1 MKQNIETIMIFL
13 FRFVM
18 AELLQT
24 ERTYVKDLEVCI
36 TVWENK
42 QLSSFTV
49 FFLKLTCKI
58 LLDKKLQTHQK
69 TNDCCQRSEVD
80 DFIFFQ
86 TYLNEAMEP
95 DNNVPQGIMG
105 KHKIIFCNMEE
116 IYDFHKKWVF
126 FIYKLSF

>member
-1 MKQNIETIMIFL
+1 MTVVREVRLMIL
-13 FRFVM
+13 F
-18 AELLQT
+18 
-24 ERTYVKDLEVCI
+24 
-36 TVWENK
+36 
-42 QLSSFTV
+42 
-49 FFLKLTCKI
+49 
-58 LLDKKLQTHQK
+58 
-69 TNDCCQRSEVD
+69 
-80 DFIFFQ
+80 FFQ

>member
-1 MKQNIETIMIFL
+1 MIFL

-49 FFLKLTCKI
+49 FFFKLTCKI

-80 DFIFFQ
+80 DFFFSDILEWSNGARQ
-86 TYLNEAMEP
+86 QCPTGYY
-95 DNNVPQGIMG
+95 G
-105 KHKIIFCNMEE
+105 KA
-116 IYDFHKKWVF
+116 
-126 FIYKLSF
+126 